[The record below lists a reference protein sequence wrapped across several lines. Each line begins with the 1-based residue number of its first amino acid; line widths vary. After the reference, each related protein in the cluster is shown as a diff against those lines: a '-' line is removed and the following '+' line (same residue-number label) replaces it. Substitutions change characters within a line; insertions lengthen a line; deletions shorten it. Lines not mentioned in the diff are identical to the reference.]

1 MSALL
6 GRREGTFRKKS
17 ELLLFALIYLFIA
30 LSVIPGAGSAVI
42 SLISMICGH
51 EETIVEYL
59 REISLLLYPIV
70 ASISLVL
77 SWFERVN
84 TNHKMAWIIIGIPVA
99 LIAAMLVLDCH
110 PFISMYILPSIPL
123 K

>member
-6 GRREGTFRKKS
+6 GRREDPFRKQI
-17 ELLLFALIYLFIA
+17 ELLLFALVYLFIA

-51 EETIVEYL
+51 EETIVEHL
-59 REISLLLYPIV
+59 REISLLLYPVV

-84 TNHKMAWIIIGIPVA
+84 AKHKKAWLIIGIPLA
-99 LIAAMLVLDCH
+99 LIAAMLVMDCH
-110 PFISMYILPSIPL
+110 PFISLYILPSIPL

>member
-1 MSALL
+1 MSTLL
-6 GRREGTFRKKS
+6 GRRDDPFRKKI
-17 ELLLFALIYLFIA
+17 ELLLLALVYLFIA

-42 SLISMICGH
+42 SLISIICGH

-59 REISLLLYPIV
+59 REICLLLYPIV

-84 TNHKMAWIIIGIPVA
+84 AKHKKAWLIIGIPFA
-99 LIAAMLVLDCH
+99 LTAAMLAMDCH

>member
-1 MSALL
+1 MSALT
-6 GRREGTFRKKS
+6 RREDSSKKKV
-17 ELLLFALIYLFIA
+17 EFFLFALSYFFLA

-51 EETIVEYL
+51 EETIVEHL

-70 ASISLVL
+70 TSIALVS
-77 SWFERVN
+77 SWFERVKAN
-84 TNHKMAWIIIGIPVA
+84 NKNAWLIIGIPFA
-99 LIAAMLVLDCH
+99 LIAAMLVMDCH
-110 PFISMYILPSIPL
+110 PFISLCILPNIPL